1 MLITNGANGPAIF
14 ELATST
20 LQLEVSKTFQW
31 VVIRVPE
38 DWGFYGWCKKTKTPK
53 RRDIH
58 HPVESSC
65 HLHWP
70 GTAKRVT
77 VTAWLKSQ
85 AAVAKSSQRILE
97 IGVPLSH
104 HGLNIE
110 KSSARFAVSPTSSF
124 VWMLVAPILQICKI
138 LSLLVDLWGW
148 KGRKLYKFG
157 RSRYVCITS
166 ILNSSVI
173 FHLFPAF
180 PHGLRKKKKQ
190 LPGRPGLLPASSHG
204 QRPWQWGLQCPGSRA
219 PKIPPPHHL
228 GSQGVLHFA
237 YLYKSCVYAPPEML
251 SCQKYGCMIRDS
263 SYLSPGLY
271 SHTRWANLCHMLSRA
286 QTSNWKHLLP
296 NLPKSKGMAPKIL
309 APHCSKYWDAQL
321 GITKLVP
328 TSWGLQGMV
337 MP

>member
-1 MLITNGANGPAIF
+1 MSGDKGARRLRF
-14 ELATST
+14 L
-20 LQLEVSKTFQW
+20 
-31 VVIRVPE
+31 RVMQ
-38 DWGFYGWCKKTKTPK
+38 KKTKTPK

-180 PHGLRKKKKQ
+180 PHGLRKKKKTTAW
-190 LPGRPGLLPASSHG
+190 PSRPSPSVKSRPKAVAVRSAMSWIQGSKNPPA
-204 QRPWQWGLQCPGSRA
+204 P
-219 PKIPPPHHL
+219 
-228 GSQGVLHFA
+228 
-237 YLYKSCVYAPPEML
+237 
-251 SCQKYGCMIRDS
+251 
-263 SYLSPGLY
+263 SPGE
-271 SHTRWANLCHMLSRA
+271 SRC
-286 QTSNWKHLLP
+286 TSFRLL
-296 NLPKSKGMAPKIL
+296 I
-309 APHCSKYWDAQL
+309 
-321 GITKLVP
+321 
-328 TSWGLQGMV
+328 
-337 MP
+337 